1 MSKKL
6 IVATVAAGAGLAWY
20 CRTPSG
26 RQQAAA
32 KVNFARHKLAAW
44 IKPAEEVLVEEE
56 IDEAAVAANIAD
68 FLDDSDV
75 PVEFLYSTQ
84 PPQD

>member
-32 KVNFARHKLAAW
+32 NLTSIRHKLADW
-44 IKPAEEVLVEEE
+44 IKPVDQVSVEEGI
-56 IDEAAVAANIAD
+56 IDEFVEANIAETLDHSDVPLD
-68 FLDDSDV
+68 FLDSI
-75 PVEFLYSTQ
+75 Q
-84 PPQD
+84 PIQG

>member
-6 IVATVAAGAGLAWY
+6 IVATVAASAGLAWY

-26 RQQAAA
+26 RQKALAT
-32 KVNFARHKLAAW
+32 VTSVRHKLADW
-44 IKPAEEVLVEEE
+44 IKPAEEVFTEEQIEE
-56 IDEAAVAANIAD
+56 IMEANIAD
-68 FLDDSDV
+68 ILDDSDV
-75 PVEFLYSTQ
+75 PPEFLDSIQ

>member
-32 KVNFARHKLAAW
+32 TFNSVRHRLADW
-44 IKPAEEVLVEEE
+44 IKPADQVIEMNEVEEFLDANVAE
-56 IDEAAVAANIAD
+56 I
-68 FLDDSDV
+68 FDDSDV
-75 PVEFLYSTQ
+75 PPDFLDSIQ
-84 PPQD
+84 PQQA

>member
-26 RQQAAA
+26 RQKALAT
-32 KVNFARHKLAAW
+32 VTSVRHKLADW
-44 IKPAEEVLVEEE
+44 IKPEEEVFTEEQVEE
-56 IDEAAVAANIAD
+56 IIQANIAD

-75 PVEFLYSTQ
+75 PPEFLDSIQ

>member
-26 RQQAAA
+26 RQQAATTFNS
-32 KVNFARHKLAAW
+32 VRHKLADW
-44 IKPAEEVLVEEE
+44 IKPADQVLTTESE
-56 IDEAAVAANIAD
+56 IKECLDATIAEI
-68 FLDDSDV
+68 LDDSDV
-75 PVEFLYSTQ
+75 PLDFLDSIQ
-84 PPQD
+84 P

>member
-32 KVNFARHKLAAW
+32 KVNLARHKLAAW
-44 IKPAEEVLVEEE
+44 ITPAEEVLVEEE
-56 IDEAAVAANIAD
+56 IDEAPGTINIAD
-68 FLDDSDV
+68 FLDDSGV
-75 PVEFLYSTQ
+75 PPEFLDSIQ

>member
-1 MSKKL
+1 
-6 IVATVAAGAGLAWY
+6 
-20 CRTPSG
+20 
-26 RQQAAA
+26 
-32 KVNFARHKLAAW
+32 
-44 IKPAEEVLVEEE
+44 LVEEE
-56 IDEAAVAANIAD
+56 IDEAAIAANIAD

>member
-32 KVNFARHKLAAW
+32 KVNLARHKLAAW
-44 IKPAEEVLVEEE
+44 ITPAEEVFTEEQIEE
-56 IDEAAVAANIAD
+56 IMEANIAD
-68 FLDDSDV
+68 ILDDSDV
-75 PVEFLYSTQ
+75 PPEFLDSIQ

>member
-6 IVATVAAGAGLAWY
+6 IVATVAASAGLAWY

-26 RQQAAA
+26 RQQVTA
-32 KVNFARHKLAAW
+32 KINFARHKLAAW

>member
-26 RQQAAA
+26 RQKALAT
-32 KVNFARHKLAAW
+32 VTSVRHKLADW
-44 IKPAEEVLVEEE
+44 IKPAEEVFTEEQVEE
-56 IDEAAVAANIAD
+56 IIQANIAD

-75 PVEFLYSTQ
+75 PVEFLDSIQ